1 MTFFDLMRRAKA
13 LRAAGLGA
21 QDAFDD
27 LKQGRASTPSALQ
40 TLRVAV
46 QMAYR

>member
-21 QDAFDD
+21 QDAFDT
-27 LKQGRASTPSALQ
+27 LKQRGSISPPALQ